1 LGEWGAPS
9 GSGLPFYKME
19 AKRGRVGVPSW
30 PALKDVFNVAGYWRI
45 EDGRGHHLMGGMKRW
60 K

>member
-1 LGEWGAPS
+1 
-9 GSGLPFYKME
+9 ME

-45 EDGRGHHLMGGMKRW
+45 EDGRGHHLMGAMKRW